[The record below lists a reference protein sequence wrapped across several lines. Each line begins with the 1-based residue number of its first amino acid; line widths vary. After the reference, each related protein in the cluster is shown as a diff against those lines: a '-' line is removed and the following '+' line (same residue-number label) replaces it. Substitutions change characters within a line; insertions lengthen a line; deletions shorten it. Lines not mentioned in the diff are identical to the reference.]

1 MRIGKGTPKYVIYYR
16 VSTKRQGR
24 SGLGLRGQKNAVLAF
39 LNGSKSRIVA
49 EYTEIESGK
58 RDDRPQFLKAV
69 KSAQENDAT
78 LLVAKLD
85 RLSRDLHFVTGL
97 QKEGIDFTACDMP
110 DANRLTINIMAAM
123 AQQEREMISE
133 RTKTALSAAKAKGR
147 KLGASNRKIKKALRA
162 GGWKNSIK
170 TRRERALRFAEN
182 LRPKIEKL
190 RIKEGK
196 SRGEIVEHFNDYSV
210 PAPMGGGWSP
220 SQLRRVMDRLGIG

>member
-1 MRIGKGTPKYVIYYR
+1 MGIGKDTPKYVVYYR

-24 SGLGLRGQKNAVLAF
+24 SGLGLKGQENAVMAF

-58 RDDRPQFLKAV
+58 RDDRPQFQKAV

-110 DANRLTINIMAAM
+110 DANRLTINIIAVM

-133 RTKTALSAAKAKGR
+133 RTRTALKAAKAKGR
-147 KLGASNRKIKKALRA
+147 KLGAANRKIKKALRA
-162 GGWKNSIK
+162 KGWKNSIK

-182 LRPKIEKL
+182 LRPKIEEL
-190 RIKEGK
+190 RISEGK
-196 SRGEIVEHFNDYSV
+196 PLQKIVDHFNSYAV
-210 PAPMGGGWSP
+210 PAPMGGGWSI
-220 SQLRRVMDRLGIG
+220 SQLQRVMTRLGIG